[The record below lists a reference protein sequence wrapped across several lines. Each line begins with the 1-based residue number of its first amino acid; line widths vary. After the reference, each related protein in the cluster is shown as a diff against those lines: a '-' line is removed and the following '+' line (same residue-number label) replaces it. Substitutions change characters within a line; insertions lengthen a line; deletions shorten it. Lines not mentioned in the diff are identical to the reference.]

1 MLEIRIHGRGGQGV
15 KKAAQILGRAA
26 FLSGYYTQDFS
37 IYGAER
43 RGAPVVSFLR
53 IDKKPV
59 LERGYIETPNI
70 VIILDDTLNLKRAI
84 DGLEKE
90 GIVLINSVK
99 GKKLVLSGRNV
110 LGVDATSIALK
121 TLGVPIPNTTMTG
134 AVVRLLKRKIPL
146 KNLQKAIGT
155 ELLKYSKKIVN
166 ANKEVA
172 KIGYGVIDV

>member
-1 MLEIRIHGRGGQGV
+1 M
-15 KKAAQILGRAA
+15 
-26 FLSGYYTQDFS
+26 
-37 IYGAER
+37 
-43 RGAPVVSFLR
+43 
-53 IDKKPV
+53 
-59 LERGYIETPNI
+59 
-70 VIILDDTLNLKRAI
+70 NLKRAI

-110 LGVDATSIALK
+110 LDVDATSIALK
-121 TLGVPIPNTTMTG
+121 NLGVPIPNTTMTG

-155 ELLKYSKKIVN
+155 ELSKYSKKIVN